1 MDFSSF
7 GRTSWGNDEISPYN
21 PINSNMYDVFLH
33 GKDVENKI
41 SNPLNIP
48 PRKFP
53 QEQSIKKKSLP
64 TKKKSPP
71 TKKEGFI
78 ANTELSDDMLII
90 ILLVIL
96 IIVCV
101 QIHNTVQRV
110 FDSIQ
115 SLSVLLA
122 AKASS

>member
-7 GRTSWGNDEISPYN
+7 ERPSWGNDEISSYN
-21 PINSNMYDVFLH
+21 PINSNMYDIFLD
-33 GKDVENKI
+33 GGGVERKI

-48 PRKFP
+48 PRKIP
-53 QEQSIKKKSLP
+53 QEKTSGKKIS
-64 TKKKSPP
+64 S
-71 TKKEGFI
+71 KKEGFI
-78 ANTELSDDMLII
+78 ANAELSDDMLII

-101 QIHNTVQRV
+101 QIHNTVQRI
-110 FDSIQ
+110 FDTMQ

-122 AKASS
+122 AKNSS

>member
-7 GRTSWGNDEISPYN
+7 GRPSWGNDEISPYN
-21 PINSNMYDVFLH
+21 PINSNMYDIFLH

-41 SNPLNIP
+41 SKPLNTP
-48 PRKFP
+48 P
-53 QEQSIKKKSLP
+53 IKLSQDENTP
-64 TKKKSPP
+64 S
-71 TKKEGFI
+71 KKEGFMTN
-78 ANTELSDDMLII
+78 AELSDDMLII

-101 QIHNTVQRV
+101 QIHNSVQRA
-110 FDSIQ
+110 FDAIQ
-115 SLSVLLA
+115 SLTVMLA

>member
-53 QEQSIKKKSLP
+53 QEQSIKKKS
-64 TKKKSPP
+64 PP
-71 TKKEGFI
+71 PKKEGFI
-78 ANTELSDDMLII
+78 ANAELSDDMLII

-101 QIHNTVQRV
+101 QIHNTVQRA